1 MTQPLLVIAGAA
13 PWAAALAAS
22 LDGCA
27 VERITERA
35 GYVARLADAQPALIV
50 VDGDAGGWRFWA
62 TTPKTSPATR
72 RIPLLVTAA
81 SGAGRAAAL
90 RAGAD
95 YALSPAELLA
105 LGPQLMAAYA
115 RLPDPARQ
123 AELDCGCAAALPP
136 LALAGVAQFNAGEY
150 YRQHD
155 LFEAQWLNTGGPVRD
170 LYRAILQ
177 VGVAY
182 YQVERGNWR
191 GAHKMLLRAAQW
203 LLILP
208 DACQGVDVAGLRA
221 DAARVRAEL
230 ERLGPGGIA
239 QFNRALLR
247 PLRLLDGGEGAGTP

>member
-1 MTQPLLVIAGAA
+1 MTQPLLMIAGAA
-13 PWAAALAAS
+13 TWADALAAS
-22 LDGCA
+22 LGGGAA
-27 VERITERA
+27 VERTAGRG

-50 VDGDAGGWRFWA
+50 VDGDAAGWRFWA

-81 SGAGRAAAL
+81 SSTGRAAAL
-90 RAGAD
+90 AAGAD
-95 YALSPAELLA
+95 YALPPAELLA
-105 LGPQLMAAYA
+105 LGPQLVAAYA

-123 AELDCGCAAALPP
+123 AELDCACAGALPP
-136 LALAGVAQFNAGEY
+136 LALAGVAKFNAGEY
-150 YRQHD
+150 YLQHD
-155 LFEAQWLNTGGPVRD
+155 LFEALWLDTGGPVRD

-203 LLILP
+203 LLALP
-208 DACQGVDVAGLRA
+208 DACQGVDVARLRA
-221 DAARVRAEL
+221 DAAQVRAEL

-239 QFNRALLR
+239 QFDRALLR
-247 PLRLLDGGEGAGTP
+247 PLRLLDGGPP